1 MPAVRLVVNLGGEA
15 VGRPRPPLEVAGEA
29 AAAEAAGFDAAW
41 SVHFAR
47 SSDALATLAAAA
59 ARTSRIRLGVG
70 VVPTYPRHPA
80 ALAQSA
86 LTLQSLSGGRF
97 TLGVGVSHRPVIEGM
112 YGLDYSDPLGHLR
125 EYLTVLTALVR
136 EGEVA
141 FAGDYYRTE
150 MAIAVPGASPVP
162 VLVGALSPGTSRLAG
177 ALADGVVTWLA
188 GPRALAGSIVP
199 TVTTAAADSGRP
211 PPRII
216 AAVPV
221 AVDPDADRGREA
233 AAEVFARYGA
243 LPNYQRLIAR
253 EGVDGPADLAAV
265 GDAATVATRLR
276 ALVDAGA
283 TDVWAVTFATGAD
296 PVLTTT
302 VLRELAGS

>member
-1 MPAVRLVVNLGGEA
+1 MRLVVNIGGEA
-15 VGRPRPPLEVAGEA
+15 VGRPRPPLDVAGEA
-29 AAAEAAGFDAAW
+29 AAAEAAGFDDAW

-59 ARTSRIRLGVG
+59 ARTGRIRLGVG

-112 YGLDYSDPLGHLR
+112 HGLDYSDPLGHLR

-136 EGEVA
+136 DGEVA
-141 FAGDYYRTE
+141 FDGDHYRTE

-177 ALADGVVTWLA
+177 ELADGVVTWLA

-199 TVTTAAADSGRP
+199 AVTAAADSGRP

-233 AAEVFARYGA
+233 AAQVFARYGA

-276 ALVDAGA
+276 TLVDAGA
-283 TDVWAVTFATGAD
+283 TDVWPVTFATGAD